1 MIRLELIILP
11 LVLIPLVAALW
22 FGIWHGRK
30 YREYDMWSGT
40 GVVLTVVGGAFAA
53 VAAAALVICLIP
65 FQPHYWF
72 YEEHAGQIESIS
84 NRFIDASGDLSAGT
98 YVLSVGGASLVVEDP
113 RVLNYAVGD
122 DISLNCLPTWVY
134 GAADRI
140 YCNIL

>member
-1 MIRLELIILP
+1 MIRLELVILA
-11 LVLIPLVAALW
+11 LVLIPLIAALW

-30 YREYDMWSGT
+30 YKEYGMWSS
-40 GVVLTVVGGAFAA
+40 LGGALA
-53 VAAAALVICLIP
+53 VASSIGGAIIAIALVVCLIP

-84 NRFIDASGDLSAGT
+84 NRFLDASGDLSAGT
-98 YVLSVGGASLVVEDP
+98 YVLSVGGESLVVEDP

-122 DISLNCLPTWVY
+122 DIALNCLPIWVY